1 MTITVLAIDDTRS
14 VLDVIRLFLED
25 KGFVV
30 RSETDPKKGV
40 EVALAGGIDLILLDI
55 IMPEMDG
62 YQVWDLLKADDRT
75 KEIPVVML
83 TAQAILMHTPKDF
96 LFGLYGYVA
105 KPFSRDQLLAVV
117 SNTMRLTKQ
126 DSWERLLAAGKKKP
140 HRTPKT

>member
-1 MTITVLAIDDTRS
+1 MTITVLAIADTRT
-14 VLDVIRLFLED
+14 VLDVIRLFLEH

-30 RSETDPKKGV
+30 HSETNAKKGI
-40 EVALAGGIDLILLDI
+40 EVATAGGIDLILLDI

-117 SNTMRLTKQ
+117 SNAMRLTKQ
-126 DSWERLLAAGKKKP
+126 DSWERLLAAGKKRP
-140 HRTPKT
+140 HRTPKK